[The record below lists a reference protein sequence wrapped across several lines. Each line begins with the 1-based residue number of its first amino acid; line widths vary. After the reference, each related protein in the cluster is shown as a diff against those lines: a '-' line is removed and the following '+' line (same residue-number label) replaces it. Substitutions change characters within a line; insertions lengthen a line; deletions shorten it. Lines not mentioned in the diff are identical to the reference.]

1 MNKKVSAARV
11 LDTVLLLVNGEE
23 VARIS
28 PEEAINLGSNLEQQA
43 SLALLHTNN
52 GDESL

>member
-1 MNKKVSAARV
+1 MNTTAARV
-11 LDTVLLLVNGEE
+11 LDQVLLLVNGNE

-28 PEEAINLGSNLEQQA
+28 PEEAIYLANSLEQQA

-52 GDESL
+52 GEESL